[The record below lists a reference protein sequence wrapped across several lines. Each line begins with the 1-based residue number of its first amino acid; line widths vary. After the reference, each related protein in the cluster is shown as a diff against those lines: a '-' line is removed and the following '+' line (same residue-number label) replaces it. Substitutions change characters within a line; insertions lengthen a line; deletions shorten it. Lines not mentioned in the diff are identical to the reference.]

1 MRGPTGSADGSPV
14 DTTVTGTPLSRV
26 ERLLASTPVA
36 RLDTAGLR
44 AAASLRG
51 NAPLD
56 RAAYALSELANHS
69 VLWHGINAVDA
80 LTTGDPLRR
89 RRALRRSVLLAV
101 EQAVVNG
108 PLKSSVRRERPEVR
122 DDHPHRLRTPATS
135 SFPSGHASAG
145 ACAATLLSRDL
156 GHAPLWWGAATVV
169 AWTRVHV
176 GVHHTSDVAAGA
188 VVGAALAAFAERIWP
203 PPARSDGDAVTS
215 RRSVARG

>member
-1 MRGPTGSADGSPV
+1 MRAPTGSADGTPV
-14 DTTVTGTPLSRV
+14 DTTVAGTPLSRV
-26 ERLLASTPVA
+26 ERLLASTPVE
-36 RLDTAGLR
+36 RLDAVGLR

-51 NAPLD
+51 NGPLD

-80 LTTGDPLRR
+80 LTGDPVRR
-89 RRALRRSVLLAV
+89 RRALRRSVVLAV

-108 PLKSSVRRERPEVR
+108 PLKSSVRRDRPAVR

-156 GHAPLWWGAATVV
+156 GHPPLWWGLAAVV

-176 GVHHTSDVAAGA
+176 GVHHASDVAAGA
-188 VVGAALAAFAERIWP
+188 AVGAALGTLAGRIWP
-203 PPARSDGDAVTS
+203 PPDGRGGSGPTS
-215 RRSVARG
+215 RRSVASG